1 MLNLVTAEFQ
11 RTYLDFRRYWLEA
24 ISELVIVTVMFIL
37 LLQGAKFLA
46 GPLAGESSRV
56 DVVIIAFVAWTVV
69 LGLIGS
75 IAHGVQQESSTGTLE
90 QLFLSTRNAT
100 LLFVVRGLVSV
111 LFTIALSIL
120 TLFLLLFITQRNLHF
135 SFQVVLPFLILLAGG
150 LGISLT
156 MGALTLLVK
165 RTTNFLTIF
174 QFALLFMVMIPIESS
189 TGVLRYAVSCIPLLP
204 SVGLLRQILT
214 GSGISHE
221 LLLLALINSGL
232 LLFIGIWLFNKAER
246 RAKQQGLLSGH

>member
-1 MLNLVTAEFQ
+1 MLNVFVAEFQ

-24 ISELVIVTVMFIL
+24 VSELVIVTVMFIL

-46 GPLAGESSRV
+46 GPLAGDSSRM

-90 QLFLSTRNAT
+90 QIFLSTRNAT
-100 LLFVVRGLVSV
+100 ALFMIRGLVSV
-111 LFTIALSIL
+111 IFTIVLSIL

-135 SFQVVLPFLILLAGG
+135 SFQVVLPFLILVLGS

-165 RTTNFLTIF
+165 RTSNFLTIF
-174 QFALLFMVMIPIESS
+174 QFALLFLVMIPIEEF
-189 TGVLRYAVSCIPLLP
+189 TGLLRYTVSCIPLLP

-214 GSGISHE
+214 GSGMSYE
-221 LLLLALINSGL
+221 LLLLAFINSGL
-232 LLFIGIWLFNKAER
+232 LLFIGIWLFSQAER
-246 RAKQQGLLSGH
+246 RAKHQGLLSGH